1 MSQDS
6 KIRSKLALS
15 RCNMY
20 GGMWVVAKPITQLSS
35 MLATSLAAGKLETS
49 IGSAS
54 PHHLKHP
61 AALPLLQTIYPPCLI
76 KTHSRR
82 RNMKILILWRLTW
95 YDVNPL
101 MTGVAGLSGDFPAN
115 SCLIIIRGPFN
126 FFWPK
131 LGFCPN

>member
-1 MSQDS
+1 MCQES
-6 KIRSKLALS
+6 KIRRKLALS

-61 AALPLLQTIYPPCLI
+61 AA
-76 KTHSRR
+76 
-82 RNMKILILWRLTW
+82 
-95 YDVNPL
+95 
-101 MTGVAGLSGDFPAN
+101 AN
-115 SCLIIIRGPFN
+115 HIPTMSYQDPFKEEKHEN
-126 FFWPK
+126 
-131 LGFCPN
+131 LDMVEAHLV